1 MKVGGMN
8 RRTFL
13 ARSGAVA
20 GAVGVGIVCGFT
32 HAHQWQPRAWTL
44 EYECGASLRLKPMVR
59 LTPLAPVLPFISLVS
74 VSPRND
80 TTGSDHHVRRG
91 KPLQQHFV
99 KLGFVYVDDDLEAA
113 TVLRRLADGLD
124 ERGAIGQ
131 HFRYDD
137 LYIGRVVMASGYA

>member
-1 MKVGGMN
+1 MTRSELEDVVARMN
-8 RRTFL
+8 DRTRHEVTFKL
-13 ARSGAVA
+13 SE
-20 GAVGVGIVCGFT
+20 
-32 HAHQWQPRAWTL
+32 L
-44 EYECGASLRLKPMVR
+44 EA
-59 LTPLAPVLPFISLVS
+59 
-74 VSPRND
+74 
-80 TTGSDHHVRRG
+80 
-91 KPLQQHFV
+91 LQQHFV